1 MSGKHGDPTA
11 REAMDNVRAADK
23 RLHKRLMTARRL
35 IDECMEDLKRR

>member
-23 RLHKRLMTARRL
+23 RLHKRLMIARRL
-35 IDECMEDLKRR
+35 IEECAEELRRR

>member
-11 REAMDNVRAADK
+11 RAAMDSIRQENK

-35 IDECMEDLKRR
+35 IDECMEDLRRR